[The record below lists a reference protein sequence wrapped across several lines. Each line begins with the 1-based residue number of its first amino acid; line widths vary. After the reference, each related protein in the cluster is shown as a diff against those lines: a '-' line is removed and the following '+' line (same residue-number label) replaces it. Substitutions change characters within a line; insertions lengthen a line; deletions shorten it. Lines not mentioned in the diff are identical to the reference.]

1 MKLNQTAQEALDNV
15 EVKQLALKTAKANF
29 EEELRQELERK
40 LEPYLNDR
48 NVAVRLADQAGV
60 PRTHIGKAL
69 GTSNY
74 KTIQEILERFGISPR
89 SQSETIPNKPWSCVK
104 TQEGWKLSISNLGPA
119 GLTGSAIVALDDDGQ
134 LERIDGDYFV
144 VGAIYTQG
152 LSEEVIECLR

>member
-1 MKLNQTAQEALDNV
+1 VKLNQTAQEALDNV

-40 LEPYLNDR
+40 LEPYVNDR
-48 NVAVRLADQAGV
+48 DLAVKLADQSGV
-60 PRTHIGKAL
+60 PRTHIGRAL

-89 SQSETIPNKPWSCVK
+89 SQSEAIPNKLWSCVK
-104 TQEGWKLSISNLGPA
+104 TQDGWKLSISNLGPA
-119 GLTGSAIVALDDDGQ
+119 GLTGSAIVAIDQDGS
-134 LERIDGDYFV
+134 LERVDGDYFV

-152 LSEEVIECLR
+152 LADEVIECMR